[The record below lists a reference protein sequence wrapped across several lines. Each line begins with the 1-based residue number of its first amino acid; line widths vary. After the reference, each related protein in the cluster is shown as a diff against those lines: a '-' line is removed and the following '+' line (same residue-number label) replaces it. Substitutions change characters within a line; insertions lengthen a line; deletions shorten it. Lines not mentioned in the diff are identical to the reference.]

1 MRRSKLAVA
10 ADPQNFRQVVEEGL
24 GVQGCTYTQDQPRFF
39 WGRASKYAKPLGW
52 SPVTGHRSS
61 PEIAERV
68 KTPLVFL
75 YHDLR
80 PSEVE
85 IR

>member
-1 MRRSKLAVA
+1 MYVYPGPTSFFLGSCVEIREA
-10 ADPQNFRQVVEEGL
+10 ARV
-24 GVQGCTYTQDQPRFF
+24 
-39 WGRASKYAKPLGW
+39 
-52 SPVTGHRSS
+52 VTGHRSS